1 MGRAWSNGN
10 RIRIMQESIVR
21 KVCLLSLVLCGL
33 CAGLAGAAENPVV
46 GAPIT
51 YQLPADGPLPKT
63 YRVTLP
69 GSL

>member
-1 MGRAWSNGN
+1 MNEDAV
-10 RIRIMQESIVR
+10 IQESIVR

-33 CAGLAGAAENPVV
+33 CAALAGATENPVV

-51 YQLPADGPLPKT
+51 YQLPADDPLPKA